1 MLLRESFCNNEFK
14 KTKSSIEVPKAFC
27 CGRFN
32 KFICT
37 FVCVVVAGSDVD
49 AAVVVVV
56 DVVVGALVVVVDAIV
71 VVVVVVVVVVG
82 AIVVVVVVVV
92 GAIVVVLVVVVGAI
106 VVVVVG
112 ANVVVV
118 VLLVV
123 EVGIVDVIGVVTG
136 GGGIVPI
143 LPLGTPITLENG
155 VKTSTYG
162 LIGRGKAGLFDSIVS
177 SNVFDATD
185 AVITGEEVVIPKI

>member
-14 KTKSSIEVPKAFC
+14 KTRSSIEVPKAFC

-56 DVVVGALVVVVDAIV
+56 DVVVGALVVVDAI
-71 VVVVVVVVVVG
+71 VVVVVVVVVG

>member
-14 KTKSSIEVPKAFC
+14 KTRSSIEVPKAFC

-56 DVVVGALVVVVDAIV
+56 DVVVGALVVVDAI
-71 VVVVVVVVVVG
+71 VVVVVVVVVG

-185 AVITGEEVVIPKI
+185 AVITGDEVVIPKI

>member
-14 KTKSSIEVPKAFC
+14 KTRSSIEVPKAFC

-56 DVVVGALVVVVDAIV
+56 DVVVGALVVVDAI
-71 VVVVVVVVVVG
+71 VVVVVVVVVG

-92 GAIVVVLVVVVGAI
+92 GTIVVVLVVVVGAI

-123 EVGIVDVIGVVTG
+123 EVRIVDVIGVVTG

>member
-1 MLLRESFCNNEFK
+1 MPLRESFCNNEFK
-14 KTKSSIEVPKAFC
+14 KTRSSIEVPKAFC

-56 DVVVGALVVVVDAIV
+56 DVVVGALVVVDAI
-71 VVVVVVVVVVG
+71 VVVVVVVVVG

>member
-14 KTKSSIEVPKAFC
+14 KTRSSIEVPKAFC

-56 DVVVGALVVVVDAIV
+56 DVVVGALVVVDAI
-71 VVVVVVVVVVG
+71 VVVVVVVVVG

-92 GAIVVVLVVVVGAI
+92 GTIVVVLVVVVGAI

>member
-14 KTKSSIEVPKAFC
+14 KTRSSIEVPKAFC

-56 DVVVGALVVVVDAIV
+56 DVVVGALVVVDAI
-71 VVVVVVVVVVG
+71 VVVVVVVVVG

-123 EVGIVDVIGVVTG
+123 EVRIVDVIGVVTG

>member
-1 MLLRESFCNNEFK
+1 MIYIYILNVINQKLTNEFK

-32 KFICT
+32 KFIICT
-37 FVCVVVAGSDVD
+37 FVWEVCVVVAGCKID
-49 AAVVVVV
+49 ATVVA
-56 DVVVGALVVVVDAIV
+56 VGA

-82 AIVVVVVVVV
+82 AIVVVV
-92 GAIVVVLVVVVGAI
+92 GAIVVVLVVVVGAVVVVLVIVVGAI
-106 VVVVVG
+106 VVVVVVIG

-118 VLLVV
+118 VLLV
-123 EVGIVDVIGVVTG
+123 EIGVVDVMDVVTD
-136 GGGIVPI
+136 GGGIVPM
-143 LPLGTPITLENG
+143 LPFGTPITLENG

-177 SNVFDATD
+177 SWERSKKWIYGMKVS
-185 AVITGEEVVIPKI
+185 